1 MAAIVA
7 LVVVGAVAI
16 VLAIGEIVLFVI
28 GKQVRKRET
37 VMHGD
42 VVDGSARIAALTT
55 EEVGGRRHAARDFA
69 DETAFTAPVTP
80 QRAAVAVVPFRPLRG
95 KLADLI
101 AAEAD
106 FPGFGDELDLRQHR
120 ILADRGEEA
129 ARAVKAARPAR
140 QRGGE
145 VEAKTVDLADLD

>member
-16 VLAIGEIVLFVI
+16 VLAIGEIVLLVI
-28 GKQVRKRET
+28 GKQVGERET

-42 VVDGSARIAALTT
+42 VVDGSTGGAALMT
-55 EEVGGRRHAARDFA
+55 EEVGGRRHPAGDFT
-69 DETAFTAPVTP
+69 DQTAFAAPVTP

-95 KLADLI
+95 KLADLV

-106 FPGFGDELDLRQHR
+106 IPGLGDELDLRQHR
-120 ILADRGEEA
+120 ILADCGEEA
-129 ARAVKAARPAR
+129 ARTIKAARRAR

-145 VEAKTVDLADLD
+145 VKAKT